1 MFMFGRKKRSVNV
14 NFIFLVYG
22 IQKLLF
28 DSDSLVDDNV
38 DNKIINILQFS
49 EIVLLILDYL
59 Y

>member
-1 MFMFGRKKRSVNV
+1 MLMFGRKKRSVNV

-49 EIVLLILDYL
+49 EIVLLILDQL

>member
-14 NFIFLVYG
+14 NFIFLVYD

-49 EIVLLILDYL
+49 EIVLLILDQL

>member
-1 MFMFGRKKRSVNV
+1 MFMFGRKKRSVSV

-49 EIVLLILDYL
+49 EIVLLILDQL

>member
-38 DNKIINILQFS
+38 DNKIINILQLS
-49 EIVLLILDYL
+49 EIVLLILDQL